1 MSLNP
6 SSGRFYKGR
15 DYNPQIRGQKD
26 TFVKP
31 EQETL
36 RPKTSLDLLT
46 EVAVAINP
54 AAQAI
59 LGLEIKKAIKE
70 EKKKG
75 FELAVRENRKEGGF
89 KTVVDE
95 LRKNESDGVTNR
107 FIGGS
112 FFAQDAFNEGRATLL
127 GQRISREL
135 QTLYATST
143 GKKPVT
149 TTDGLP
155 VLDENQEQL
164 FEDRPCLL
172 YTSPSPRDS

>member
-59 LGLEIKKAIKE
+59 LGLEAKQAIK
-70 EKKKG
+70 
-75 FELAVRENRKEGGF
+75 A
-89 KTVVDE
+89 
-95 LRKNESDGVTNR
+95 
-107 FIGGS
+107 
-112 FFAQDAFNEGRATLL
+112 
-127 GQRISREL
+127 
-135 QTLYATST
+135 
-143 GKKPVT
+143 
-149 TTDGLP
+149 
-155 VLDENQEQL
+155 
-164 FEDRPCLL
+164 
-172 YTSPSPRDS
+172 